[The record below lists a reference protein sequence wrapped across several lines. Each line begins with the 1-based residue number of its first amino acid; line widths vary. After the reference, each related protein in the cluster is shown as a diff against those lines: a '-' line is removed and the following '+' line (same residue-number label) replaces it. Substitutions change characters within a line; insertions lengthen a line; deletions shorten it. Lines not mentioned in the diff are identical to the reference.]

1 MFRDLKI
8 AVVFQDSC
16 VQIMYGKHIIEKV
29 LPLKNGRERITSV
42 REITNFDEMQI
53 FIGQIFKEIIPTFT
67 FLFGN
72 LEIYATCTPLSG
84 ILEKRAITDSFKKV
98 RCVKKVKLVEFP
110 VATLAGLQLI
120 DQKRSLLIDL
130 DTHWCYITLID
141 NGKVI
146 LFKETSLC
154 SIGGILRVVQDIINN
169 STNRVDQCWLVGSN
183 MDIVDCYSKLRQIG
197 FPIQIVGDPNFVT
210 INGLA
215 MLAVNS
221 KGNYIEVG

>member
-1 MFRDLKI
+1 MFRNLKKIKI
-8 AVVFQDSC
+8 AVVFQDSR

-29 LPLKNGRERITSV
+29 LPLKDGREKITCA
-42 REITNFDEMQI
+42 REITNFDDMQT
-53 FIGQIFKEIIPTFT
+53 FIKHIFKEILPTFT

-72 LEIYATCTPLSG
+72 LEIYASCSPLSG

-98 RCVKKVKLVEFP
+98 RCVKKVNLVEFP
-110 VATLAGLQLI
+110 IATLAGLQLI
-120 DQKRSLLIDL
+120 NQKRSLLIDL
-130 DTHWCYITLID
+130 DTHCCYITLID

-146 LFKETSLC
+146 LFKETALC

-169 STNRVDQCWLVGSN
+169 PANRVDQCWLVGSN
-183 MDIVDCYSKLRQIG
+183 MDIVDYYSKLQKIG
-197 FPIQIVGDPNFVT
+197 FPIQIVEDPNFVT

-221 KGNYIEVG
+221 K